1 MSNLNYTVGN
11 WTVASHEVDTISTA
25 KTVAIPDLDFAHDFS
40 VSSESAKGTDLLNTS
55 GTALEPVERLRY
67 FRDKIADVYRQTD
80 INVAAKLPSAAGV
93 RVSAEN
99 TEILSLANSVSGAEL
114 NVPIRIWTCVES
126 STHQAITGQALLWAL
141 LRHFSAL
148 FATGATS
155 DTMLVKLFRG
165 DTDPTK

>member
-11 WTVASHEVDTISTA
+11 WTVASHEADTISTT

-40 VSSESAKGTDLLNTS
+40 VSSETAKGTDLLNTS

-67 FRDKIADVYRQTD
+67 FRDKIADIYRTLD
-80 INVAAKLPSAAGV
+80 IASVAKLPSSAGI

-99 TEILSLANSVSGAEL
+99 TEILGLTNSVTGAEL
-114 NVPIRIWTCVES
+114 DVPIRVWTCIES
-126 STHQAITGQALLWAL
+126 STHTAITGAALLWAL
-141 LRHFSAL
+141 LRHFSCL
-148 FATGATS
+148 FDTGVTS